1 MSPSV
6 VTGDTLRPDL
16 VLTIENKHIYIYILG
31 LTVGFESNLLAS
43 TRRKKEEYQDL
54 VNEQLLI

>member
-16 VLTIENKHIYIYILG
+16 VLTIDNKYIYILEF
-31 LTVGFESNLLAS
+31 TVGFKSNLLANA
-43 TRRKKEEYQDL
+43 RRKREKYQDL
-54 VNEQLLI
+54 VNEQ